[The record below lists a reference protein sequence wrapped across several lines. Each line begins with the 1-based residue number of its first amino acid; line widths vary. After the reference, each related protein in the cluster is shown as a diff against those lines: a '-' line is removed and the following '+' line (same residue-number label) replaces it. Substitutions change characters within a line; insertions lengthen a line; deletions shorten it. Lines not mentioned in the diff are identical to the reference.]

1 MSEHAAGTHD
11 ELMTLTVDGVEV
23 TVPHGTT
30 VFDAARIA
38 GITIPTL
45 CHQQNQAPVAVCRI
59 CVVDVGER
67 ALQAACIFKGEPG
80 MVVKTDTEPI
90 VQSRKTL
97 YELMLSD
104 HPSPCLRQ
112 QQSGDCELE
121 TQAAAAGVTST
132 RFAKRAVPVLAA
144 DDTSPSIHVDFSA
157 CILCDR
163 CIRGCSE
170 IRHNYVIARQ
180 GKGYFTTI
188 GFDDNQ
194 PMGNSS
200 CVSCG
205 ECMVSCPTGA
215 LTNKRVLGEGR
226 LYPEDTPNVYNVE
239 TEELL
244 ALPVFKGVSGTFL
257 ELNTGSVVKRTFR
270 AGEIIVREGDNGSTA
285 FYILDGEADVF
296 IGTPRE
302 HVATQQAAPG
312 LFTKMRSMLAPKSRQ
327 PREEERAT
335 PTHIRIDA
343 PVDLP
348 YDNPI
353 AQLHAGDLF
362 GEMTCMSFY
371 PRSATVRARTDCV
384 MLEMLRNV
392 LDVMQK
398 NKTFR
403 AQLEANYRGRA
414 LGTHLRSV
422 PIFATVSEDF
432 VDLLRDRVEL
442 VRYAPGQVI
451 CTEGEAAD
459 AFYLVRIGFVKV
471 SQRRGDEDLVLA
483 YLPRG
488 GYFGEMGLL
497 QSGVRTA
504 TCVAL
509 DHVEVV
515 RILAPDFHEML
526 ARFPEVRAHIEHT
539 AEQRARENLLHQR
552 SAGAHSENLPLG
564 QFLEQG
570 LMDAQSLLVLD
581 LEKCTRCDQCVKAC
595 ADAHDGVTRLL
606 RDGVRFENYLVATS
620 CRQCRDPRCMIGC
633 PVGSIR
639 RRNSLEVIIED
650 WCVGCGLCASNCPYG
665 NITVHEFDH
674 DGNAS
679 ALQSVQTDK
688 DSSNSGK
695 VRKAT
700 SCDLCHDLAEPSC
713 VYACPHDAAHRVKP
727 NEFFA
732 QVLGVDLDQEAAFVG
747 KNR

>member
-1 MSEHAAGTHD
+1 
-11 ELMTLTVDGVEV
+11 
-23 TVPHGTT
+23 
-30 VFDAARIA
+30 
-38 GITIPTL
+38 
-45 CHQQNQAPVAVCRI
+45 
-59 CVVDVGER
+59 
-67 ALQAACIFKGEPG
+67 
-80 MVVKTDTEPI
+80 
-90 VQSRKTL
+90 
-97 YELMLSD
+97 
-104 HPSPCLRQ
+104 
-112 QQSGDCELE
+112 
-121 TQAAAAGVTST
+121 
-132 RFAKRAVPVLAA
+132 
-144 DDTSPSIHVDFSA
+144 
-157 CILCDR
+157 
-163 CIRGCSE
+163 
-170 IRHNYVIARQ
+170 
-180 GKGYFTTI
+180 
-188 GFDDNQ
+188 
-194 PMGNSS
+194 
-200 CVSCG
+200 
-205 ECMVSCPTGA
+205 
-215 LTNKRVLGEGR
+215 
-226 LYPEDTPNVYNVE
+226 
-239 TEELL
+239 
-244 ALPVFKGVSGTFL
+244 
-257 ELNTGSVVKRTFR
+257 
-270 AGEIIVREGDNGSTA
+270 
-285 FYILDGEADVF
+285 
-296 IGTPRE
+296 
-302 HVATQQAAPG
+302 
-312 LFTKMRSMLAPKSRQ
+312 
-327 PREEERAT
+327 
-335 PTHIRIDA
+335 
-343 PVDLP
+343 
-348 YDNPI
+348 
-353 AQLHAGDLF
+353 
-362 GEMTCMSFY
+362 
-371 PRSATVRARTDCV
+371 
-384 MLEMLRNV
+384 
-392 LDVMQK
+392 
-398 NKTFR
+398 
-403 AQLEANYRGRA
+403 
-414 LGTHLRSV
+414 
-422 PIFATVSEDF
+422 
-432 VDLLRDRVEL
+432 
-442 VRYAPGQVI
+442 
-451 CTEGEAAD
+451 
-459 AFYLVRIGFVKV
+459 
-471 SQRRGDEDLVLA
+471 
-483 YLPRG
+483 
-488 GYFGEMGLL
+488 
-497 QSGVRTA
+497 VRTA